1 MKIEKLILVAMAG
14 ALGLAVQAR
23 ASVVF
28 DLEYSDTAGDVASG
42 LITAN
47 LISPGEYLAVS
58 GTVDVTAGAA
68 FGSYTLVA
76 NPYTPPSVFPYY
88 VNNEGGPGYANDI
101 LYYPYTPANTYVDFD
116 GLLGFE
122 SSAGNY
128 LNIYSDTPLSYG
140 FWAGDDANSP
150 LVNVDGVTTSSLTLV
165 SSAVPEPTTII
176 ASMLLL
182 LPFGASMLRILRK
195 SRTA

>member
-1 MKIEKLILVAMAG
+1 
-14 ALGLAVQAR
+14 
-23 ASVVF
+23 
-28 DLEYSDTAGDVASG
+28 
-42 LITAN
+42 
-47 LISPGEYLAVS
+47 
-58 GTVDVTAGAA
+58 
-68 FGSYTLVA
+68 
-76 NPYTPPSVFPYY
+76 
-88 VNNEGGPGYANDI
+88 

-150 LVNVDGVTTSSLTLV
+150 LVNVGGVTTSSLTLV